1 MIDRMRDIAE
11 NFNQVS
17 DDSLLWRTI
26 QIVLECKESYAKK
39 MARSHCNSLS
49 FYGCLFAQGF
59 INISY
64 QEFFEKGYEQ
74 KVWTKKGKIPN
85 IQDNGFINDKN
96 LLCKELG
103 VDYDYTEHMIKDFNE
118 LANCKE
124 GKAYQIR
131 ISTGILSKHF
141 LMAAVKNKV
150 LNIYDTWDKK
160 YIDVDA
166 YKKVNKKN
174 FEVLMEV

>member
-1 MIDRMRDIAE
+1 MTDKMIDIAK
-11 NFNQVS
+11 NYNQVS
-17 DDSLLWRTI
+17 NDSTLWRTI
-26 QIVLECKESYAKK
+26 QVVLGCKEDYAKK

-49 FYGCLFAQGF
+49 FYGCLYSRGF

-64 QEFFEKGYEQ
+64 QGFFEKGQEQ
-74 KVWTKKGKIPN
+74 KVWTKKGKVPN
-85 IQDNGFINDKN
+85 IQDNGYINDKVI
-96 LLCKELG
+96 LCKGLG
-103 VDYDYTEHMIKDFNE
+103 VDYDYTKHMIKDFSE

-124 GKAYQIR
+124 NKAYQIR

-141 LMAAVKNKV
+141 LMAAIKNNV
-150 LNIYDTWDKK
+150 LNIYDTWDYD

-166 YKKVNKKN
+166 YKKVTKKN